1 MQMFIYLI
9 DVDFILSFV
18 LYLNLFS
25 VLAMNDNIYHNK
37 KINQKP

>member
-25 VLAMNDNIYHNK
+25 VLAMNDNIYHK
-37 KINQKP
+37 

>member
-1 MQMFIYLI
+1 MQMFVYLI

-25 VLAMNDNIYHNK
+25 VLAMNDNIYHK
-37 KINQKP
+37 